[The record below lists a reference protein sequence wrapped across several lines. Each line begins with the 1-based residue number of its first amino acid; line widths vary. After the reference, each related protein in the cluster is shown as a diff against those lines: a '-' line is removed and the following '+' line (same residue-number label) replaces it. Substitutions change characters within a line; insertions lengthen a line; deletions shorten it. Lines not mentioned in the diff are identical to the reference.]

1 MLVRYAEIHFLVR
14 PYRTG
19 DMKLF
24 KCFVY
29 HSEPVQR
36 AFGVSSVYYAVFTA
50 VKRKLQLF
58 RYLYSSANIFTKKP
72 LSIIPVI
79 PSKSEVKSSPKYFLL
94 SARSF
99 SAVAGNFVRYDL
111 SRRST
116 QPAP

>member
-24 KCFVY
+24 KRFVY

-36 AFGVSSVYYAVFTA
+36 AFGVSSVYYTVFTA

-58 RYLYSSANIFTKKP
+58 RYLYSVGKHLYKEAAVNHTCYTVKIR
-72 LSIIPVI
+72 
-79 PSKSEVKSSPKYFLL
+79 SEILTEI
-94 SARSF
+94 F
-99 SAVAGNFVRYDL
+99 SAVRKKLFGC
-111 SRRST
+111 SREFR
-116 QPAP
+116 AV